1 MGLVA
6 ARISSPWRRNQR
18 ETTSGHPVGP
28 TVASRIG
35 ITAASRKSSTSLG
48 AKGPRRLA
56 TSTPAR
62 LGRPLRGG
70 RIRHDLT
77 DLLTAGHGAVKEKVE
92 DSPVSTRPR
101 SLRAWS
107 RPSSVSTSAMR
118 SATPPPSRAS
128 LSAHAAT
135 GRSGWRARV
144 CWGSD
149 QGAGREIRGR
159 QISCCAR
166 RTSPAPSITA
176 DIHPATPAASSG
188 PAPSSRTMTTR
199 LTGSSS

>member
-28 TVASRIG
+28 TVASRMG

-56 TSTPAR
+56 TSTPPR

-70 RIRHDLT
+70 RIRHNLV
-77 DLLTAGHGAVKEKVE
+77 DLLTAKHQALKEEVE
-92 DSPVSTRPR
+92 DSPVSNLPM
-101 SLRAWS
+101 SIGAWS
-107 RPSSVSTSAMR
+107 RSSSASTPAIR

-135 GRSGWRARV
+135 AKSGWRPRV

-159 QISCCAR
+159 QISCCAS

-176 DIHPATPAASSG
+176 DIHPATPAASSV
-188 PAPSSRTMTTR
+188 PTPSSRTKTTR

>member
-28 TVASRIG
+28 TVASRMG
-35 ITAASRKSSTSLG
+35 ITEASRKSSTSLG

-56 TSTPAR
+56 TSTPPR

-70 RIRHDLT
+70 RIRHDLA
-77 DLLTAGHGAVKEKVE
+77 DPLTAKHQAVKEKVE
-92 DSPVSTRPR
+92 DSPVSNLPM
-101 SLRAWS
+101 SIRAWS
-107 RPSSVSTSAMR
+107 RPSSPSTSAMR
-118 SATPPPSRAS
+118 SATPSPSQAS
-128 LSAHAAT
+128 LSAPVAPE
-135 GRSGWRARV
+135 GSGWRPRV

-159 QISCCAR
+159 QISCCTS

-176 DIHPATPAASSG
+176 DIHPATPAASSV